1 MEEKN
6 VSFSSILSKE
16 KNENNSK
23 IIFESNENISIEENE
38 FNKKYLKRKELN
50 VNLIYFDLN
59 MTNEEN
65 YIYFNDFKVDV
76 VGGFHAIEDLSIL
89 EKYLEKI
96 KDKDIPFIVISSGTS
111 GKDVISICKKFSF
124 VKEVIIFCRNY
135 NYNEHYIKE
144 NPGYVKK
151 VLTNIEGV
159 YEYIKTFGKDKY
171 KEGVEKYLHKD
182 KYIFS
187 LDEIKMDKQI
197 QQCPVITSYE
207 YDRCYFL
214 VHKIYSHFFGDIND
228 KYEKSMFKTDNLNK
242 IIDYLNNLNFE
253 NKKDRKFMINK
264 FKNLANFEN
273 NNKFIEKAIREYTGE
288 SNFCYLFNR
297 VMRNFEKGLISFAYY
312 MGPFLYGLNKYV
324 KDNPSFAITK
334 DMILYRII
342 KCSELDF
349 YQYKLNYGHI
359 ICFTSLTSTSSSP
372 IQFNPT
378 ELSQRTNNKKEEM
391 ILIKMI
397 FNYTHKNENKSPG
410 IIVEDKKIKD
420 GSYLSTCPNEK
431 EVILFPFTFARIND
445 IKSDIENGVKI
456 YIIKLEIINRKTY
469 IEYTLKNDFENR
481 ILISKLEKN

>member
-23 IIFESNENISIEENE
+23 IFESNENISIEENE

-76 VGGFHAIEDLSIL
+76 VGGFHAIEDLYIL

-96 KDKDIPFIVISSGTS
+96 KDKDIPFIAISSGTS

-171 KEGVEKYLHKD
+171 KDGVEKYLHED

-214 VHKIYSHFFGDIND
+214 FHKIYSHFFGDINN
-228 KYEKSMFKTDNLNK
+228 KFEKSMFKTDNLNK

-264 FKNLANFEN
+264 FKILANFEN
-273 NNKFIEKAIREYTGE
+273 NNKFIET
-288 SNFCYLFNR
+288 
-297 VMRNFEKGLISFAYY
+297 
-312 MGPFLYGLNKYV
+312 
-324 KDNPSFAITK
+324 D
-334 DMILYRII
+334 
-342 KCSELDF
+342 
-349 YQYKLNYGHI
+349 
-359 ICFTSLTSTSSSP
+359 
-372 IQFNPT
+372 
-378 ELSQRTNNKKEEM
+378 
-391 ILIKMI
+391 
-397 FNYTHKNENKSPG
+397 
-410 IIVEDKKIKD
+410 
-420 GSYLSTCPNEK
+420 
-431 EVILFPFTFARIND
+431 
-445 IKSDIENGVKI
+445 
-456 YIIKLEIINRKTY
+456 
-469 IEYTLKNDFENR
+469 
-481 ILISKLEKN
+481 